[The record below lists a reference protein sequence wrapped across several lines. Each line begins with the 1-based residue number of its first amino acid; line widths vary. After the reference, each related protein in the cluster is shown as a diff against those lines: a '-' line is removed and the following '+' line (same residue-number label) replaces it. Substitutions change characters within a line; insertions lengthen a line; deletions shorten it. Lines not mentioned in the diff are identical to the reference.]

1 MITSI
6 YKGYKRTRKTRK
18 TLSKPL
24 LGLPMYLWLLVLL
37 YGLYKTYKSSIEDW
51 FDTTF
56 GTTKAENNLPTYSS
70 NISATEAQNR
80 AENIYNSWGLN
91 DNENQIYNQL
101 KDVNLHGYNRIFNYY
116 GKRKHFAGLGE
127 LHFTDLTQTLVD
139 RLDQD
144 EIKALIN
151 LNPALS
157 FLS

>member
-56 GTTKAENNLPTYSS
+56 
-70 NISATEAQNR
+70 
-80 AENIYNSWGLN
+80 
-91 DNENQIYNQL
+91 D
-101 KDVNLHGYNRIFNYY
+101 F
-116 GKRKHFAGLGE
+116 
-127 LHFTDLTQTLVD
+127 
-139 RLDQD
+139 
-144 EIKALIN
+144 
-151 LNPALS
+151 
-157 FLS
+157 